1 MNRGFSLIEV
11 VISAAIILVVSVS
24 VVTMYAKYVRS
35 ASTIDLSLKASYLA
49 EEGLEVVKYFRD
61 STWNGKIGT
70 LATSTDYYLNFSTS
84 TLAWS
89 TSTTS
94 TSVQLIDGL
103 FDRRVRLSS
112 AYRNASSD
120 ISTSTV
126 GTTYD
131 PDIRLVTVTVSWG
144 VGGTT
149 VTKTLSTYIAN
160 LYSN

>member
-49 EEGLEVVKYFRD
+49 EEGAEVVKYFRD
-61 STWNGKIGT
+61 STWSGKIST
-70 LATSTDYYLNFSTS
+70 LATSTDYSLNFSTS
-84 TLAWS
+84 TLVWS
-89 TSTTS
+89 TS

-103 FDRRVRLSS
+103 FDRRIRLSNVRRD
-112 AYRNASSD
+112 ANSD
-120 ISTSTV
+120 ISTSTI

-131 PDIRLVTVTVSWG
+131 PNIRLVTVTVSWA
-144 VGGTT
+144 VGGSTT
-149 VTKTLSTYIAN
+149 TKRLSTYVAN